1 MKRLKRLPIPKKAV
15 ITFYIT
21 GFLAF
26 AWFLI
31 RVIPKPSR
39 AAYPC
44 QRASFPVASA
54 FILHLAGI
62 LAASVLY
69 KKGITVFRQ
78 KKLAGL
84 IILIPA
90 VVILS
95 IIGSTIG
102 EKRLLAKSAEQYM
115 ETPNQP
121 IGIPKGVIPGR
132 VVWIWNPE
140 AVNENCPNTWLENDN
155 WWMEHNTDRTKVD
168 SMLEE
173 SLCLVTGTHHTLEAW
188 GEIFRYYNR
197 EHGGGDMGYQEGEKI
212 SIKTN
217 FVSCDASNMD
227 GHNKKEN
234 LNMID
239 ASPQVMWSVL
249 NQLVNICGIPDSLIC
264 IGDPSAYF
272 PNQYYELLKTDFP
285 DVVYLSLK
293 GGAVGRTQI
302 VSSDEEVVQF
312 SDGSEGDYLP
322 EQFTQSDYM
331 INISVTKHHTS
342 AGFTQI
348 AKNHYG
354 SNMRNTASHM
364 HSTLVQNKFGS
375 GKYRHFVDLLGHEHL
390 GGKTILNIGDFLW
403 SGHAAWTIP
412 EKFTIAPF
420 NTDYPSSL
428 LVSLDPIAI
437 ESVGLDFIQTQWW
450 SDQLAKANGVDDYL
464 FQAADSAYWP
474 EDIVYD
480 PEGDGTVIGSLGVF
494 EHWNNDLDKQY
505 SGNMGMAG
513 GIELV
518 MAIQHKKIVSPT
530 EFTSDYAED
539 PGAILLSWKDLS
551 ESEDAYILERSDG
564 DGDNFMDLVQLGPDE
579 ISYTDTK
586 IEPGLWYYYRI
597 RTSAGEDTT
606 IAETVSQLASSTTS
620 SKESLREQI
629 PFMVYPNPASDRI
642 YIKCEQGAEII
653 SINIIDM
660 NGSLLK
666 QFKPAGSGNRH
677 MYTYDCQDL
686 MRGSYII
693 QLYTKDGVWSVP
705 LLVVK

>member
-1 MKRLKRLPIPKKAV
+1 MKKFIRLIIRKKLFIV
-15 ITFYIT
+15 FYVS

-44 QRASFPVASA
+44 QRAAFPVAGA

-84 IILIPA
+84 IILVPA

-102 EKRLLAKSAEQYM
+102 EKQLLAKSAEQYM

-132 VVWIWNPE
+132 VVWIWDPE

-155 WWMEHNTDRTKVD
+155 WWMEHNTDRTKVH

-173 SLCLVTGTHHTLEAW
+173 SLCLVSGTHHTLDAW
-188 GEIFRYYNR
+188 DEIFRYYNR
-197 EHGGGDMGYQEGEKI
+197 EHGRGDMGYQEGEKI

-239 ASPQVMWSVL
+239 TSPQVMWSVL
-249 NQLVNICGIPDSLIC
+249 NQLVNICGIPDSVIC

-285 DVVYLSLK
+285 DVVYLSLE
-293 GGAVGRTQI
+293 GGAAGRTQI

-322 EQFTQSDYM
+322 VQFTRSTYM

-342 AGFTQI
+342 AGFSQI

-364 HSTLVQNKFGS
+364 HSSLVKNKFGS

-403 SGHAAWTIP
+403 SGHAAWTTP
-412 EKFTIAPF
+412 ERFTAAPF
-420 NTDYPSSL
+420 DTDYPSSL
-428 LVSLDPIAI
+428 LVSIDPIAI
-437 ESVGLDFIQTQWW
+437 ESVGLDFIQTQRW
-450 SDQLAKANGVDDYL
+450 SDQLAKTNGVDDYL

-474 EDIVYD
+474 KDIVYD
-480 PEGDGTVIGSLGVF
+480 PEGDGTAIESLGVF

-518 MAIQHKKIVSPT
+518 MSVHHKNIVSPIHLKANFT
-530 EFTSDYAED
+530 ENPLSVE
-539 PGAILLSWKDLS
+539 LSWEDLS
-551 ESEDAYILERSDG
+551 DKEDGFLIERSEADENSYQYLFQPNP
-564 DGDNFMDLVQLGPDE
+564 DDTAYLDN
-579 ISYTDTK
+579 S
-586 IEPGLWYYYRI
+586 IEEEKKYYYRV
-597 RTSAGEDTT
+597 RTSAGDLMTIPATISIFAGTT
-606 IAETVSQLASSTTS
+606 TGMANMVKDKILVTV
-620 SKESLREQI
+620 
-629 PFMVYPNPASDRI
+629 FPNPVKDVLYISFKNTACENNLRI
-642 YIKCEQGAEII
+642 FNLQGQLIDEILLSNQEAGAYI
-653 SINIIDM
+653 
-660 NGSLLK
+660 
-666 QFKPAGSGNRH
+666 
-677 MYTYDCQDL
+677 TYDCSNL
-686 MRGSYII
+686 VPGIYFINAASLEEEY
-693 QLYTKDGVWSVP
+693 SVP
-705 LLVVK
+705 FYVVR